1 MWQRR
6 REQQRVGKRCGAM
19 NQPVQKNTLYV
30 GGLAEEVDE
39 KIQHAALVLFSEGKD
54 IKTLLDQST
63 QKYHPFGFVTF
74 LSATTSP
81 PPSTTWTEL
90 MKITFKIV
98 NTHQGNAT
106 TVSFYACTEFLEFGL
121 PPSEMVNALP
131 EGELT
136 I

>member
-1 MWQRR
+1 
-6 REQQRVGKRCGAM
+6 M
-19 NQPVQKNTLYV
+19 NHPVQKNTLYV
-30 GGLAEEVDE
+30 GGLAEDVDE
-39 KIQHAALVLFSEGKD
+39 KILHAALVLFSEGKD

-63 QKYHPFGFVTF
+63 QKYRPFGFVTF

-81 PPSTTWTEL
+81 PPWTTWTEL

-121 PPSEMVNALP
+121 PPSEMFQSIYPHDLCMYP
-131 EGELT
+131 L
-136 I
+136 